1 MVEFR
6 DFDYQPNP
14 SPRDPL
20 APPEHCDFDWTALY
34 SALGEDHPSPPDH
47 AALSAAIMVIVDW
60 ITHEGSA
67 WPATAGRRALAV
79 RLVLRP
85 EISGRA
91 LAERL
96 GKSHNFFSKFA
107 AEFARRFHIV
117 NRAQSHAR
125 RGLFQPRSATLTP
138 PGDQTPPEPKGDAL
152 PSL

>member
-1 MVEFR
+1 MPEFI
-6 DFDYQPNP
+6 DYPERPNR
-14 SPRDPL
+14 RDPL
-20 APPEHCDFDWTALY
+20 APPESCSFDWTALFT
-34 SALGEDHPSPPDH
+34 ALGEDHPAPPDH
-47 AALSAAIMVIVDW
+47 AALSAALMVVVDW
-60 ITHEGSA
+60 ITHEGNA

-91 LAERL
+91 AAERL

-125 RGLFQPRSATLTP
+125 RGLFQPLSATLTP
-138 PGDQTPPEPKGDAL
+138 PASQDAPTATQEAL
-152 PSL
+152 P